1 MKRGGIWMAGLF
13 LAGLLGGCAGGQ
25 RSLSKPE
32 LMNLAVER
40 VEERYGVSC
49 TATTALEE
57 GSGPFGPV
65 TMVVTLESGGETF
78 QASMDTD
85 GGNIRDNYPLVWM
98 RPRAEEAAQSLA
110 EAVWPDAV
118 GTAELTAAPFSEQ
131 MEEEDSLA
139 DFFACASPLAE
150 WDIQIPEG
158 KDGQEEKAGAFVEAL
173 YGEGLWGRITLRFTD
188 GEVFLHGTASF
199 QPDAEEIAQA
209 FETEGNE

>member
-1 MKRGGIWMAGLF
+1 MAGLF
-13 LAGLLGGCAGGQ
+13 LVGLLGGCAGGQ

-110 EAVWPDAV
+110 ETVWPDAV

-158 KDGQEEKAGAFVEAL
+158 RAG
-173 YGEGLWGRITLRFTD
+173 GEGGRLCRGPVRRGAMGADYPAVHRRGGFSPRD
-188 GEVFLHGTASF
+188 RQLSAGCG
-199 QPDAEEIAQA
+199 
-209 FETEGNE
+209 GNRPGV